1 MDHKGTLNLPQ
12 TGFPMR
18 ANLTQ
23 REPEILS
30 RWENG
35 RLYHRMVEKR
45 RGNPKFV
52 LHDGPPYANGHIHI
66 GHALNKLLK
75 DIIVKY
81 RGMAGAWSEFVPGW
95 DCHGLPIEHQV
106 DKSLGKKKEA
116 IATPEKR
123 LLCREYAAKFIDIQ
137 REEFRRLGV
146 LGDWENPY
154 QTMAFDYEAGILR
167 EFGRFVESGA
177 VYKGT
182 KPVYWCLTCR
192 TALAE
197 AEVEYADHAS
207 PSIYVKFPFV
217 DAPEKIHPS
226 LAGKKVFFVIWTTT
240 PWTIP
245 SNLGIALHPEY
256 PYVALEGNGEVYVV
270 AEGLAERFASEVG
283 LLGVSRLAT
292 FGAGHLE
299 RFRCL
304 HPFLGRDS
312 LLVLGEYVTLDA
324 GTGCVHTAPGH
335 GREDYETGLKYGL
348 EIYAPLD
355 DEGRFTPDV
364 PFFGGMQVFEANPR
378 VNEKIAEAG
387 AMLREDRVTHSYPH
401 CWRCKQPV
409 IFRATKQWF
418 ISMDKSGLRE
428 KALAQIRKVKWI
440 PAWGQERIDG
450 MIANRPDWCISRQR
464 AWGVPIAIFRCES
477 CGDHLLDRKLIDH
490 VASLFE
496 KEGADAWYNRE
507 VSSLLPSGTSCPS
520 CGGTTFG
527 KETDI
532 LDVWFDSGVSYACV
546 CEGKENL
553 GVPVDL
559 YLEGSDQ
566 HRGWFH
572 STLLAAVGTR
582 GIAPYRAVLT
592 HGFVVDGK
600 GEAMHK
606 SKGNVVAPEEIIR
619 KHGAEILRLWVAAED
634 YRDDIRISRDIL
646 DRLTEAY
653 RKIRN
658 TIRYL
663 LGNLHDFLP
672 ERDAVPYDRMEEM
685 DRYALVLFH
694 RLAGKVRKAYDN
706 YEFHAIFHSVNNF
719 CSVDM
724 SSFYLNVLK
733 DRLYCS
739 RADEPVRRSGQ
750 SALFEIGRGLLSLIA
765 PVLSFTAE
773 EAWGFFP
780 AFPGKPDSVFLTDM
794 PEPVDLPDGDEIAAR
809 WERILAVRAEIA
821 HPLEA
826 ARKDKRIGSDQDALV
841 TLSPGPFE
849 DLFESHRREIKEVL
863 IVSGLEVGE
872 DLGSDAYRSS
882 AFPGLA
888 ARVEKAP
895 WGKCERCWNH
905 TPEVGTV
912 PSAPELCDR
921 CAATTRT

>member
-1 MDHKGTLNLPQ
+1 MDYKTTLNLPQ

-30 RWENG
+30 RWKTEQ
-35 RLYHRMVEKR
+35 LYHRMVERR

-66 GHALNKLLK
+66 GHALNKILK

-81 RGMAGAWSEFVPGW
+81 RGMSGAWAEFIPGW

-106 DKSLGKKKEA
+106 DKSLGSRKA
-116 IATPEKR
+116 SIPTADKR
-123 LLCREYAAKFIDIQ
+123 RLCREYATKFIDIQ

-146 LGDWENPY
+146 LGNWENPY
-154 QTMAFDYEAGILR
+154 RTMTFDYEAGILR
-167 EFGRFVESGA
+167 EFGRFVENGA
-177 VYKGT
+177 VYEGT

-197 AEVEYADHAS
+197 AEVEYADHTS
-207 PSIYVKFPFV
+207 PSIYVKFPFA
-217 DAPEKIHPS
+217 DSPESIHPA
-226 LAGKKVFFVIWTTT
+226 LAGRKVSFVIWTTT

-245 SNLGIALHPEY
+245 ANLGVALHPEY
-256 PYVALEGNGEVYVV
+256 PYVAIEAGDEVYVV
-270 AEGLAERFASEVG
+270 AEGLAERFASEAG
-283 LLGVSRLAT
+283 LPKVTRLAT
-292 FGAGHLE
+292 FGAGQLE
-299 RFRCL
+299 RLRCR
-304 HPFLGRDS
+304 HPFLERDS
-312 LLVLGEYVTLDA
+312 LLVLGDYVTLDA

-335 GREDYETGLKYGL
+335 GRDDYETGLRYGL
-348 EIYAPLD
+348 PVYAPLD

-378 VNEKIAEAG
+378 VCEKIAEAG
-387 AMLREDRVTHSYPH
+387 ALVREDRMTHSYPH
-401 CWRCKQPV
+401 CWRCKHPV

-418 ISMDKSGLRE
+418 ISMDETGLRE
-428 KALAQIRKVKWI
+428 EALAQIRKVKWI
-440 PAWGQERIDG
+440 PAWGQERIEG

-464 AWGVPIAIFRCES
+464 TWGVPIAIFRCES
-477 CGDHLLDRKLIDH
+477 CGHHLLDGKLIEH
-490 VASLFE
+490 VASIFE
-496 KEGADAWYNRE
+496 KEGADAWYQRE
-507 VSSLLPSGTSCPS
+507 VPDLLPGGTVCPS
-520 CGGTTFG
+520 CGESAFG

-546 CEGKENL
+546 CEGKDNL

-572 STLLAAVGTR
+572 SSLLASVGTR
-582 GIAPYRAVLT
+582 SIAPYLAVLT

-634 YRDDIRISRDIL
+634 YRDDVRISKDIL

-672 ERDAVPYDRMEEM
+672 ERDFVPYDRMEEM
-685 DRYALVLFH
+685 DRYALLLFH
-694 RLAGKVRKAYDN
+694 RLVGKVRKAYEN

-724 SSFYLNVLK
+724 SSFYLNALK

-739 RADEPVRRSGQ
+739 HANDPVRRSGQ
-750 SALFEIGRGLLSLIA
+750 SSLFTIGRDLLSLIA

-773 EAWGFFP
+773 EAWGFLP
-780 AFPGKPDSVFLTDM
+780 VYPDKPESVFLTNM
-794 PEPVDLPDGDEIAAR
+794 PETGDLPDGDEITGR
-809 WERILAVRAEIA
+809 WERILAVRTEIA
-821 HPLEA
+821 QPLET
-826 ARKDKRIGSDQDALV
+826 ARKEKRIGSDQDAFV
-841 TLSPGPFE
+841 TVSPGPLS
-849 DLFESHRREIKEVL
+849 DLFQSHLPKIRDAL
-863 IVSGLEVGE
+863 IVSGLTVGE
-872 DLGSDAYRSS
+872 VSGPDAYRSP

-888 ARVEKAP
+888 VRVEKSP
-895 WGKCERCWNH
+895 WRKCERCWNH
-905 TPEVGTV
+905 APEVGTV
-912 PSAPELCDR
+912 PATPELCGR